1 MSGIRAESYTIQSLP
16 EEERPRERFL
26 KQGAESI
33 STTEL
38 IAILLGS
45 GMRGKSVV
53 QLAQE
58 LLVTFGTLRK
68 LADATIEELCQIK
81 GLGIAKAIQLKA
93 SFTLGLRA
101 SQQMT
106 QKKYRV
112 EQPVHAYQLLKDQLQ
127 HEKREHFM
135 IIMLDVKGYV
145 INFDTISIGTLSRS
159 LIHPREVFYPAIRH
173 KAATVVLAHNH
184 PSGDPTPSQEDI
196 EVTEKLVSVGSLLGI
211 PVKDHIIIGEN
222 TFVSM
227 RQKGFTF

>member
-196 EVTEKLVSVGSLLGI
+196 EVTEKLVSVGTLLGI

-227 RQKGFTF
+227 RQKGFSF